1 MRPPEKET
9 PAGGAGVGGSVIN
22 QDRGAIVDD
31 SEALRKLRD
40 TLAARLALQG
50 VELHELAGG
59 GFVAIG
65 VGTYARLGD
74 LGAVKRYVMAREG
87 RA

>member
-1 MRPPEKET
+1 MRPLDVRT
-9 PAGGAGVGGSVIN
+9 PAGGAGVAGSVIKS
-22 QDRGAIVDD
+22 RDD
-31 SEALRKLRD
+31 SLDDIEAARKLRD

-74 LGAVKRYVMAREG
+74 LGAVKRYVTAREG

>member
-1 MRPPEKET
+1 VRT
-9 PAGGAGVGGSVIN
+9 PGSQPGAAGEGVIKSRR
-22 QDRGAIVDD
+22 DTVDD
-31 SEALRKLRD
+31 PEALRKLRD